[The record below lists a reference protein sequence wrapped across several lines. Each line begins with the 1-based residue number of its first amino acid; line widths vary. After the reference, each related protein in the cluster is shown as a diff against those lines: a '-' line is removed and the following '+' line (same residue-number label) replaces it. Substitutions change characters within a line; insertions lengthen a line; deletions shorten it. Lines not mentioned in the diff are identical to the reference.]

1 MTDRLLQLANSP
13 WTAPLVRAL
22 GLPQPKPLRRRAD
35 AYADAEFAGRAALV
49 LGSGFAADGC
59 RRMLAEHGADLA
71 PAGALHAIV
80 FDATNCASAASL
92 DALHDLLRSAVG
104 RLRPCGR
111 VVLLVDAAPAS
122 PEAAAAARGAVGFTR
137 ALAKELGR
145 RGGTVSALALT
156 PAALPALDA
165 ALAFFATDRSAY
177 VSGQVLRLR
186 DGIAAATS
194 GASRTAVVTGAA
206 GGIGAATAH
215 RLAADGTHVVCVDV
229 PQASAALGGVAAAIG
244 GTAVPLDIT
253 ATDAGAQLVEALAAR
268 GGVDIVV
275 HNAGITRDRTF
286 LRMSGEEWGRVMSVN
301 LRAVLE
307 LDGALDAAGLMRDGA
322 REICLSSISGI
333 AGNAGQTNYSA
344 SKAALIGYV
353 EARAE
358 QLRARGITVNAIAP
372 GFIETRMTDRIPFMV
387 REAGRRMNALAQG
400 GRPED
405 VAEAIAFLARPQ
417 SHGVTGQTLRVCG
430 QSLLGA

>member
-13 WTAPLVRAL
+13 WTAPFVRAL
-22 GLPQPKPLRRRAD
+22 GLPRPIPLARRAD
-35 AYADAEFAGRAALV
+35 GFGAAEHAGRATLV
-49 LGSGFAADGC
+49 LGSGFAAVEC
-59 RRMLAEHGADLA
+59 RRMLAAQGADLA

-80 FDATNCASAASL
+80 FDATDRATAAAL

-111 VVLLVDAAPAS
+111 VVLLVDAAPTA
-122 PEAAAAARGAVGFTR
+122 PEAAAAARGTVGFMR

-145 RGGTVSALALT
+145 RGATANALALP

-186 DGIAAATS
+186 GGIAPPAT
-194 GASRTAVVTGAA
+194 ASARTAVVTGAA
-206 GGIGAATAH
+206 GGIGAATAR
-215 RLAADGTHVVCVDV
+215 RLAADGAHVVCVDV
-229 PQASAALGGVAAAIG
+229 PQAAAALGGVAAAIG
-244 GTAVPLDIT
+244 GTAVPIDIT
-253 ATDAGAQLVEALAAR
+253 VAGADAQLVEALAAR
-268 GGVDIVV
+268 GGADIVV

-286 LRMSGEEWGRVMSVN
+286 LRMSGEEWGRVIAVN
-301 LRAVLE
+301 LRAVVE
-307 LDGALDAAGLMRDGA
+307 LDRAIDAAGLLRDGA
-322 REICLSSISGI
+322 RAICLSSISGI

-405 VAEAIAFLARPQ
+405 VAEAIAFLARPAAV
-417 SHGVTGQTLRVCG
+417 GVTGQTLRVCG